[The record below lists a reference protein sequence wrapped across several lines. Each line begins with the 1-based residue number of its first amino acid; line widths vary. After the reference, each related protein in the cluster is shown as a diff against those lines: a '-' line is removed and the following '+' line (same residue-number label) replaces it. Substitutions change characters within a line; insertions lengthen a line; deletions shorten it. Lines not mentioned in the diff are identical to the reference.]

1 MTTKMNAVIKEGSTL
16 SAKSVA
22 IPQLREAGDVL
33 VQVILAG
40 LCRTDLYAAEGK
52 LKTPDTL
59 ILGHEFSGIV
69 AESNDSSYNPGD
81 RVCVNPLLSCGSCN
95 HCQRG
100 CHGACLEAKFI
111 GIDRDGCFAG
121 YIVVPAASLYKLPD
135 HMPFL
140 DAAYAEPVAASLA
153 VFKASIS
160 KSEKGVIFGANR
172 FSQLMHRIMILSG
185 FDNVDLYDPIKQK
198 GQLDDSSYDYVI
210 ETAINSK
217 LFTDLV
223 AKVRPGGKI
232 ILKSRQ
238 YEPVSFKMNEIIKK
252 EPVMHVVN
260 YGSFDDAMTLLA
272 SGKLDITNLVDGIY
286 SLENYAEVFAN
297 SKASESLKPFFAPY
311 DQLLNSPVGSQ
322 QCAEYLQSDSAS
334 ISPSQRSLSKR

>member
-1 MTTKMNAVIKEGSTL
+1 MTDKMKAIIKEGSTL

-22 IPQLREAGDVL
+22 VPQLRNVGDVL
-33 VQVILAG
+33 VQVMLAG

-52 LKTPDTL
+52 LKTPDSL
-59 ILGHEFSGIV
+59 ILGHEFSGIITQ
-69 AESNDSSYNPGD
+69 SYASDFYPGD
-81 RVCVNPLLSCGSCN
+81 RVCVNPLLSCGFCN

-100 CHGACLEAKFI
+100 CHGACLEAEFI

-121 YIVVPAASLYKLPD
+121 YIVVPATSLYKLPD

-160 KSEKGVIFGANR
+160 KNEKGVIFGANR
-172 FSQLMHRIMILSG
+172 FSQLMHRIMQLSG
-185 FDNVDLYDPIKQK
+185 FANVDLYDPVKDK

-210 ETAINSK
+210 ETAINTE
-217 LFTDLV
+217 LFSELV

-238 YEPVSFKMNEIIKK
+238 HEPLSFRMNEIIKK
-252 EPVMHVVN
+252 EPVLHVVN

-272 SGKLDITNLVDGIY
+272 SGKLDITNLVDGVY
-286 SLENYAEVFAN
+286 SLENYATVFAN
-297 SKASESLKPFFAPY
+297 SKASESLKPFFAPF
-311 DQLLNSPVGSQ
+311 DQLSDSTVGSK
-322 QCAEYLQSDSAS
+322 QCAEYLQSGSAS
-334 ISPSQRSLSKR
+334 LSQSQPSLSTR

>member
-1 MTTKMNAVIKEGSTL
+1 MTDKMHAIIKEGSTL

-22 IPQLREAGDVL
+22 VPQLLNVGDVL

-52 LKTPDTL
+52 LRTPDSL

-69 AESNDSSYNPGD
+69 SQSYASDFYPGD

-100 CHGACLEAKFI
+100 CHGACSEAEFI

-153 VFKASIS
+153 VFKANIT
-160 KSEKGVIFGANR
+160 KNEKGVIFGANR
-172 FSQLMHRIMILSG
+172 FSQLMHSIMRLSG
-185 FDNVDLYDPIKQK
+185 FTNVDLYDPIKDK

-210 ETAINSK
+210 ETSINTE
-217 LFTDLV
+217 LFSELV

-238 YEPVSFKMNEIIKK
+238 K
-252 EPVMHVVN
+252 EPVLHVVN

-272 SGKLDITNLVDGIY
+272 SGKLDITSLVDGVY
-286 SLENYAEVFAN
+286 GLENFATVFAK
-297 SKASESLKPFFAPY
+297 SKASESLKPFFAPF
-311 DQLLNSPVGSQ
+311 DQLSNSTAGSK
-322 QCAEYLQSDSAS
+322 QCAEYLQSDS
-334 ISPSQRSLSKR
+334 ISLTQSQPSLSTR